1 MDDRS
6 TSAANFLH
14 ATTNAIAGTETR
26 ILIVSRFLAGFQ
38 HALKRGDRG
47 TLSEYKLG
55 PDDVQPDI
63 TAYSRDIVDRKLSN
77 KNLVLRSSLSE
88 AMATRCEGQF
98 LWLRLQGESLR
109 RGMSKRQLEEAVEE
123 TPTELDRVYDHNWK
137 RITQLR
143 DADRRRACALLR
155 WAVFGLRPLAIEE
168 SDCDDLAVE
177 DLCDT
182 VDDDYIGS
190 EILGLCGPLLEVKTD
205 HSDVSPG
212 RRTLHLP
219 HFTVRQYI
227 LSNLP
232 SPERISRNSL
242 RASCEMLHHTLLA
255 EVCLRFISLPSIW
268 KQNSSFSP
276 TIGTRFLHYAASSW
290 HRHVLSGVGDEPT
303 LMELA
308 MRLFEKDNP
317 CFIHWS
323 NLVVRADTSAQE
335 EAINPPGPLYHAV
348 SLELSD
354 LVVILVQSKKC
365 DVNEGF
371 ERGMSPLVIASASG
385 VVAVVSTLIEAG
397 ADTTVA
403 DNDGVTPVCAA
414 SDSGHTE
421 VVKLLLENGAD
432 ITVADTSAREWCGHH
447 GRRQQWTDT
456 GLKPA
461 IPRLRN
467 GPGTN
472 WERTSPAAFWS
483 RPRRYGP
490 PATPGATPGP
500 ASRYRESSPKRGRP
514 CLADRRRTAAAT
526 PARLP
531 ALCPLT

>member
-335 EAINPPGPLYHAV
+335 EAINPPGPLYHAIG
-348 SLELSD
+348 D
-354 LVVILVQSKKC
+354 
-365 DVNEGF
+365 
-371 ERGMSPLVIASASG
+371 
-385 VVAVVSTLIEAG
+385 
-397 ADTTVA
+397 
-403 DNDGVTPVCAA
+403 
-414 SDSGHTE
+414 
-421 VVKLLLENGAD
+421 
-432 ITVADTSAREWCGHH
+432 AR
-447 GRRQQWTDT
+447 Q
-456 GLKPA
+456 P
-461 IPRLRN
+461 
-467 GPGTN
+467 
-472 WERTSPAAFWS
+472 
-483 RPRRYGP
+483 PRRHGYP
-490 PATPGATPGP
+490 H
-500 ASRYRESSPKRGRP
+500 SVH
-514 CLADRRRTAAAT
+514 
-526 PARLP
+526 
-531 ALCPLT
+531 